1 MSGLTPPSALS
12 RRLAGIKGSP
22 MLALVGKTADL
33 RAQGRDLIGLHAGE
47 PDFDTP
53 GHIQEAAIA
62 AMRAGETR
70 YTATEGT
77 VALREAIVR
86 KFARENGL
94 TYTARQVIVSTGA
107 KQVIY
112 GALMATV
119 DPGDEVIIP
128 LPAYPAYAE
137 VTLLCGGTP
146 VHVGCDGGF
155 KLTPESLEQALTER
169 TRWLILC
176 SPSNPTGAVY
186 SAEELRELAQV
197 LARYPKVWVLSDDI
211 YEHLLF
217 DGTSFATMAAAA
229 PEMADR
235 TLTVNGVSKAYC
247 MTGWRIGYGAG
258 PQALVK
264 AMGTLQSQAT
274 SGACSVAQAAACAA
288 LDGPQD
294 FLRLQQSVYRDRRD
308 LVVAGLRAA
317 PHVHCDLP
325 SGAFYVLASCADA
338 LGRQTP
344 NGARLDTDEQFATYL
359 LDSVGV
365 VVVPG
370 SVFGAPGHFRIS
382 YAADTQLLDEACH
395 RIATA
400 TAQLR

>member
-1 MSGLTPPSALS
+1 MSRSNPSVALS
-12 RRLAGIKGSP
+12 KRLAGINGSP
-22 MLALVGKTADL
+22 MLALVGKTAEL

-53 GHIQEAAIA
+53 EHIQEAAIT

-77 VALREAIVR
+77 AALREAITR

-94 TYTARQVIVSTGA
+94 AYTAKQVIVSTGA

-137 VTLLCGGTP
+137 VTLLCGGKP
-146 VHVGCDGGF
+146 VHVGCDGRF
-155 KLTPESLEQALTER
+155 KLTPALLERALTDR

-186 SAEELRELAQV
+186 SAIELRELAQV

-217 DGTSFATMAAAA
+217 DDTPFATMAAAA
-229 PEMADR
+229 PEMAER

-317 PHVHCDLP
+317 PHIDCDLP

-338 LGRQTP
+338 LGRQGP
-344 NGARLDTDEQFATYL
+344 DGVQLETDAHFATYL
-359 LDSVGV
+359 LDNVGV

-382 YAADTQLLDEACH
+382 YAADTQLLKDACH